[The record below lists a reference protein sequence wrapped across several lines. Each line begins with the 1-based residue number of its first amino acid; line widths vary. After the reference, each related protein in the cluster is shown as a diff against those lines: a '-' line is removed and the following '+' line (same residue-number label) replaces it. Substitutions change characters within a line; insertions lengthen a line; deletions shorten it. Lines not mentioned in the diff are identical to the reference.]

1 MKTDF
6 EKIVQGESFN
16 EIKVNI
22 GRDNTLWLS
31 CMDGCMDTC
40 APEFNIDQAIE
51 LIEAINSAIIQVRN
65 MEEHK

>member
-1 MKTDF
+1 MKDDF

-22 GRDNTLWLS
+22 GRNNTLWLS

-40 APEFNIDQAIE
+40 SPEFNIDKAKE
-51 LIEAINSAIIQVRN
+51 LIEAINEAIMHIRK
-65 MEEHK
+65 MEE